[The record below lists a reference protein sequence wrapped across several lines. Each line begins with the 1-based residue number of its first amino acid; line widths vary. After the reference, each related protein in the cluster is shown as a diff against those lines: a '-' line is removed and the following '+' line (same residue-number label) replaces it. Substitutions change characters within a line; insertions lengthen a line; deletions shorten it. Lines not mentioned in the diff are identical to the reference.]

1 MRDRARRDECVI
13 RARRGLTP
21 RCAQCRR
28 DGAKCPRTI
37 TIERKNIKV
46 RLGLLQVLLTGT
58 ALGIVARY
66 VRTHGKLGER
76 YRANNRFIGKLGWV
90 GYLAEEDHRRGVQH
104 PLARR
109 FCHSDGSI
117 RLSMSRRSAS
127 GLTCGKFLRRRM
139 SSAGPALDRGRG
151 RSSATGAPS
160 RVTTMRSPCS
170 TRRRTSPP
178 LFRRSRTV
186 TVSMGA
192 SVSPVRR
199 WCELRSC
206 PTRASNMQE
215 SNMQG
220 YQYRFLPRI
229 WLGSNGS
236 HLSRE
241 AKKCHHRS
249 LDLHDLLRCQPTNS
263 GVERRVSVVFSAPL
277 LRRWRCGLRIH
288 RRWPPSQI

>member
-66 VRTHGKLGER
+66 VRTYGKLGER

-104 PLARR
+104 PLARS
-109 FCHSDGSI
+109 FCHGDGSI

-127 GLTCGKFLRRRM
+127 GLTCGRFLRRRM

-199 WCELRSC
+199 WCELRTC
-206 PTRASNMQE
+206 PIRARICRNRICRVTRNPLHTASVDPWAAATC
-215 SNMQG
+215 S
-220 YQYRFLPRI
+220 P
-229 WLGSNGS
+229 
-236 HLSRE
+236 
-241 AKKCHHRS
+241 
-249 LDLHDLLRCQPTNS
+249 LRC
-263 GVERRVSVVFSAPL
+263 RRDRPARTHKHLACRRENGGPCRRTCPWAVMIAPQ
-277 LRRWRCGLRIH
+277 R
-288 RRWPPSQI
+288 S